1 MRILE
6 KPLADY
12 PFFVKIILWAQKRKY
27 GESLLPTKIWG
38 RSPKLMYGLQAL
50 YRAIDRKGSPLE
62 PALRSLIGVKVSQ
75 INHCDFCVDISSA
88 LLLKRGISVEKIS
101 ALINYQTS
109 ALFSEKEKT
118 ALEFAEAVTRFDRPP
133 DDNLF
138 MRLRKF
144 FSDDEI
150 VELTALIAFQNLS
163 SKFNAALQIPTQ
175 GFCVK

>member
-6 KPLADY
+6 KPLSEY
-12 PFFVKIILWAQKRKY
+12 PIFIKVILWAQKMKY

-62 PALRSLIGVKVSQ
+62 PELRSLIGVKVSQ

-88 LLLKRGISVEKIS
+88 LLLKRGIFPERIS
-101 ALINYQTS
+101 ALNNFQTS

-118 ALEFAEAVTRFDRPP
+118 ALEFAEAVTRNNLPS

-138 MRLRKF
+138 SRLKIF